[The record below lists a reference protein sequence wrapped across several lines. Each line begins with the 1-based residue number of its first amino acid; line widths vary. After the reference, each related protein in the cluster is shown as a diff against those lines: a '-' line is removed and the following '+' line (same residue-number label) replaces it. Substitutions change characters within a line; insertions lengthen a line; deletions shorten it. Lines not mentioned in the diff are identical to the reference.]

1 MNSSFAQSLT
11 TAMVL
16 WDLVPR
22 AGIWPA
28 AWLAIELTIREL
40 ESAPIG
46 ASLLI
51 YVALSLLSLALR

>member
-1 MNSSFAQSLT
+1 MNSNFAQSVT
-11 TAMVL
+11 TAMVV

-40 ESAPIG
+40 KSAPIG

-51 YVALSLLSLALR
+51 YAALSVLSLVLR

>member
-1 MNSSFAQSLT
+1 MNLGFAQSVT

-46 ASLLI
+46 ASLAI
-51 YVALSLLSLALR
+51 YVALSVLSLVVR